1 MNKQTFGHSKNTAAQ
16 QVGADT
22 LFSLSFS
29 VEPLI
34 GIVSRHVKLSA
45 KVRHAIERDFTDAL
59 GRGGV
64 QVIAASIAPHDE
76 RPATATATADAN
88 LVLTTEQAAQLIGV
102 SRPFMVKLID
112 SGAIALHRK
121 VGNQR
126 RILQGD
132 LLRWQ
137 HDERARQRKALKRLA
152 SDLDEEI
159 LSS

>member
-1 MNKQTFGHSKNTAAQ
+1 MNKQAFGHSKNTVAQ
-16 QVGADT
+16 QIGADA

-34 GIVSRHVKLSA
+34 GIVSRHVRLSA
-45 KVRHAIERDFTDAL
+45 KVRQAIERDFTDAL

-64 QVIAASIAPHDE
+64 HVTAAPVAPHDE
-76 RPATATATADAN
+76 RPAQATDAD
-88 LVLTTEQAAQLIGV
+88 LVLTTEQAARIIGV

-112 SGAIALHRK
+112 SGAISLHRK

-126 RILQGD
+126 RILQSE

-152 SDLDEEI
+152 GDLDEEI

>member
-1 MNKQTFGHSKNTAAQ
+1 MNKQTFGQSKNTVAQ
-16 QVGADT
+16 QVSADA

-64 QVIAASIAPHDE
+64 HVTAAPIAPHDQ
-76 RPATATATADAN
+76 RPAAATDAN
-88 LVLTTEQAAQLIGV
+88 LVLSTEQAAQIIGV

-137 HDERARQRKALKRLA
+137 HEERARQRKALKRLA
-152 SDLDEEI
+152 GDLDEEI